1 MYFKI
6 TLEDNITPQIKRW
19 LQDNPRFIRS
29 VLKSTGYMVQ
39 KQLKKDIRGDFPG
52 QNWKERWPLAERQK
66 LVKTAPEEWYGKL
79 RNALGYAYNA
89 SNNSVSVGWTSRTA
103 AYEGNRQE
111 FGYTKLVTPGMRR
124 DFHRKGIHLRP
135 TTETLTTPARPFVEE
150 SYMSI
155 APAIPGYVRQRVQE
169 YMENGG
175 FDKKKGKGRKYT
187 VYKNLNAAAD

>member
-19 LQDNPRFIRS
+19 LQDNPRIIRS

-150 SYMSI
+150 SYMLI